1 MKYFKSLVY
10 LLKCYYDFH
19 INLKKE
25 SHRMRSFFYARVSSK
40 DQSLERQVST
50 AKDLGIQDEYIF
62 IEKASGKDFKRPE
75 YQLMKRILRSG
86 DILYIKSLDRL
97 GRNKQMLLDEW
108 KDLIKNK
115 EIDIIVLDMPLLNTT
130 KYKDMKGIESLIV
143 DLILQL
149 LSYMAE
155 DERTRIKERQEEGIR
170 VAIKKGIKFG
180 RKKIPIDENFK
191 VVYSQWKKGNMTAI
205 KAMELVSMKSNTF
218 YRRVKEYE
226 SNI

>member
-1 MKYFKSLVY
+1 
-10 LLKCYYDFH
+10 
-19 INLKKE
+19 
-25 SHRMRSFFYARVSSK
+25 MRSFFYARVSSK
-40 DQSLERQVST
+40 DQSLERQVAT
-50 AKDLGIQDEYIF
+50 AKELGIHDEYIF

-130 KYKDMKGIESLIV
+130 KYKDMKGIEGLIV

-155 DERTRIKERQEEGIR
+155 DERTRIKERQKEGISI
-170 VAIKKGIKFG
+170 AMKKGIKFG

-191 VVYSQWKKGNMTAI
+191 AVYSEWKQGNITAV
-205 KAMELVSMKSNTF
+205 KAMELVAMKNNTF

-226 SNI
+226 SI

>member
-1 MKYFKSLVY
+1 
-10 LLKCYYDFH
+10 
-19 INLKKE
+19 
-25 SHRMRSFFYARVSSK
+25 MRSFFYARVSSK
-40 DQSLERQVST
+40 DQSLERQVAT
-50 AKDLGIQDEYIF
+50 AKELGIQDEYIF

-108 KDLIKNK
+108 KELIKNK

-155 DERTRIKERQEEGIR
+155 DERTRIKERQKEGISI
-170 VAIKKGIKFG
+170 AMKKGIKFG

-191 VVYSQWKKGNMTAI
+191 DVYRKWKQGNITAV
-205 KAMELVSMKSNTF
+205 KAMELVDMKNNTF

-226 SNI
+226 SL